1 MSAANGTQRDIGLD
15 LTRILAF
22 LAVPSVHFF
31 LNSTYYDTA
40 IVGPRMALMTVMRT
54 AFMVCVPLYMLLSG
68 YLSAG
73 KHIPLTRSGLLGYY
87 KKLLP
92 IFLTYALS
100 TGVILLYRV
109 LWLGEEQTIR
119 SAVKNLLSFQQY
131 SWYMNMY
138 FGLLLLTPFLNALWQ
153 SLATPAARRALLAVL
168 LVLTVLPGM
177 VNIYNLHSAET
188 LLHPWLSTSYDQL
201 VPDWWQRLY
210 PITYYFLGGYLRAHV
225 DIKRLRT
232 GRLAALLLLAVL
244 CFGGYNV
251 WRNQG
256 IPFVWGSWC
265 DWGSLQNVVD
275 TVLVFLLLNSIRYS
289 TPPYFHCT
297 LYRLSLQADPR
308 CVSGVVDTGQLPVHH
323 AEICRPLGD
332 GSAELLPPDGGRHHP
347 RLPAAGRRGG
357 VLRLAADASAPP
369 LRQGGN
375 RRHSSGIG

>member
-68 YLSAG
+68 YLSAE
-73 KHIPLTRSGLLGYY
+73 KHIPLTRPGLLGYY

-100 TGVILLYRV
+100 TGVILLYRA
-109 LWLGEEQTIR
+109 LWLGEEQTIL

-168 LVLTVLPGM
+168 LVLTVLPADFVGQWEFDRS
-177 VNIYNLHSAET
+177 VRGDEIFLGYRAGDSVRLLFRIFLVELYLCYREHHGPGVCHLIELGRRAAVSVVG
-188 LLHPWLSTSYDQL
+188 LLH
-201 VPDWWQRLY
+201 
-210 PITYYFLGGYLRAHV
+210 
-225 DIKRLRT
+225 DI
-232 GRLAALLLLAVL
+232 AAERF
-244 CFGGYNV
+244 C
-251 WRNQG
+251 
-256 IPFVWGSWC
+256 
-265 DWGSLQNVVD
+265 
-275 TVLVFLLLNSIRYS
+275 
-289 TPPYFHCT
+289 
-297 LYRLSLQADPR
+297 
-308 CVSGVVDTGQLPVHH
+308 GV
-323 AEICRPLGD
+323 AR
-332 GSAELLPPDGGRHHP
+332 RHYVA
-347 RLPAAGRRGG
+347 LDIGG
-357 VLRLAADASAPP
+357 VAGEDYSRPVRFERERA
-369 LRQGGN
+369 
-375 RRHSSGIG
+375 

>member
-1 MSAANGTQRDIGLD
+1 
-15 LTRILAF
+15 
-22 LAVPSVHFF
+22 
-31 LNSTYYDTA
+31 
-40 IVGPRMALMTVMRT
+40 
-54 AFMVCVPLYMLLSG
+54 
-68 YLSAG
+68 
-73 KHIPLTRSGLLGYY
+73 
-87 KKLLP
+87 
-92 IFLTYALS
+92 
-100 TGVILLYRV
+100 
-109 LWLGEEQTIR
+109 
-119 SAVKNLLSFQQY
+119 
-131 SWYMNMY
+131 MNMY

-289 TPPYFHCT
+289 TPPTSIARFTGYLSKLTLGAYLVSWIPDNYLYTMLKSTVPSVTDQLNYFPLAVGGT
-297 LYRLSLQADPR
+297 ILISLLLAAVVEC
-308 CVSGVVDTGQLPVHH
+308 CVSLLM
-323 AEICRPLGD
+323 RLLRR
-332 GSAELLPPDGGRHHP
+332 SAKVRT
-347 RLPAAGRRGG
+347 AGT
-357 VLRLAADASAPP
+357 AQA
-369 LRQGGN
+369 
-375 RRHSSGIG
+375 

>member
-54 AFMVCVPLYMLLSG
+54 VFMVCVPLYMLLSG

-210 PITYYFLGGYLRAHV
+210 PITYYFFRRLSPGPCGHQAPADRAAGGPSAAGSAVLR
-225 DIKRLRT
+225 RLQ
-232 GRLAALLLLAVL
+232 RLAQSGHPLRLGQLVRLGEPAKR
-244 CFGGYNV
+244 GGHGA
-251 WRNQG
+251 G
-256 IPFVWGSWC
+256 ISSSELHPIFH
-265 DWGSLQNVVD
+265 
-275 TVLVFLLLNSIRYS
+275 
-289 TPPYFHCT
+289 PPYFHYT
-297 LYRLSLQADPR
+297 LY
-308 CVSGVVDTGQLPVHH
+308 
-323 AEICRPLGD
+323 
-332 GSAELLPPDGGRHHP
+332 
-347 RLPAAGRRGG
+347 PAI
-357 VLRLAADASAPP
+357 SP
-369 LRQGGN
+369 
-375 RRHSSGIG
+375 S

>member
-1 MSAANGTQRDIGLD
+1 M
-15 LTRILAF
+15 
-22 LAVPSVHFF
+22 
-31 LNSTYYDTA
+31 
-40 IVGPRMALMTVMRT
+40 
-54 AFMVCVPLYMLLSG
+54 
-68 YLSAG
+68 
-73 KHIPLTRSGLLGYY
+73 
-87 KKLLP
+87 
-92 IFLTYALS
+92 
-100 TGVILLYRV
+100 
-109 LWLGEEQTIR
+109 
-119 SAVKNLLSFQQY
+119 
-131 SWYMNMY
+131 
-138 FGLLLLTPFLNALWQ
+138 
-153 SLATPAARRALLAVL
+153 L

-289 TPPYFHCT
+289 TPYFHCT

-308 CVSGVVDTGQLPVHH
+308 CLSGVVDTGQLPVHH
-323 AEICRPLGD
+323 AEICRPSVTDQLNYFPLTVG
-332 GSAELLPPDGGRHHP
+332 GTILISLL
-347 RLPAAGRRGG
+347 LAA
-357 VLRLAADASAPP
+357 VVECCVSLLMRLAADASAPP
-369 LRQGGN
+369 RRQGGN

>member
-68 YLSAG
+68 YLSAE
-73 KHIPLTRSGLLGYY
+73 KHIPLTRPDLLGYY

-100 TGVILLYRV
+100 TGVILLYRA

-168 LVLTVLPGM
+168 LLLTMLPGM

-232 GRLAALLLLAVL
+232 GHLAALLLLAVL

-289 TPPYFHCT
+289 TPPASITRFTGYLSKLTLGAYLVSWVPDNYLYTILKAAVPSVTDQLNYFPLAVGGT
-297 LYRLSLQADPR
+297 ILVSLLLAAVVEG
-308 CVSGVVDTGQLPVHH
+308 CVSLLMRLLR
-323 AEICRPLGD
+323 RP
-332 GSAELLPPDGGRHHP
+332 AK
-347 RLPAAGRRGG
+347 A
-357 VLRLAADASAPP
+357 
-369 LRQGGN
+369 
-375 RRHSSGIG
+375 

>member
-73 KHIPLTRSGLLGYY
+73 KHIPLTRPGLLGYY

-100 TGVILLYRV
+100 TGVILLYRA

-153 SLATPAARRALLAVL
+153 SLATPA
-168 LVLTVLPGM
+168 
-177 VNIYNLHSAET
+177 
-188 LLHPWLSTSYDQL
+188 
-201 VPDWWQRLY
+201 
-210 PITYYFLGGYLRAHV
+210 GG
-225 DIKRLRT
+225 
-232 GRLAALLLLAVL
+232 
-244 CFGGYNV
+244 
-251 WRNQG
+251 
-256 IPFVWGSWC
+256 
-265 DWGSLQNVVD
+265 
-275 TVLVFLLLNSIRYS
+275 
-289 TPPYFHCT
+289 
-297 LYRLSLQADPR
+297 
-308 CVSGVVDTGQLPVHH
+308 
-323 AEICRPLGD
+323 
-332 GSAELLPPDGGRHHP
+332 
-347 RLPAAGRRGG
+347 AAGTDR
-357 VLRLAADASAPP
+357 AARYGQYLQSA
-369 LRQGGN
+369 
-375 RRHSSGIG
+375 

>member
-68 YLSAG
+68 YLSAE
-73 KHIPLTRSGLLGYY
+73 KHIPLTRPGLLGYY

-100 TGVILLYRV
+100 TGVILLYRA
-109 LWLGEEQTIR
+109 LWLGEEQTIL

-210 PITYYFLGGYLRAHV
+210 PITYYFLGGYLRAHADRAAGGPSAAGSAV
-225 DIKRLRT
+225 LRRLQ
-232 GRLAALLLLAVL
+232 RLAQSGHPLRLGQLVRLGEPAKR
-244 CFGGYNV
+244 GGHGA
-251 WRNQG
+251 G
-256 IPFVWGSWC
+256 ISSAELHPIFH
-265 DWGSLQNVVD
+265 
-275 TVLVFLLLNSIRYS
+275 
-289 TPPYFHCT
+289 PPYFHYT

-308 CVSGVVDTGQLPVHH
+308 CLSGVVDTGQLPVHH

-332 GSAELLPPDGGRHHP
+332 GSAELLPSDGGRHHP

-369 LRQGGN
+369 LRQGAN

>member
-73 KHIPLTRSGLLGYY
+73 KHIPLTRPGLLGYY

-177 VNIYNLHSAET
+177 VNIYHLHSAET

-289 TPPYFHCT
+289 TPPTSITRFTGYLSKLTLGAYLVSWIPDNYLYTMLKSAVPSVTDQLNYFPLT
-297 LYRLSLQADPR
+297 VGGTILISLLLAAVVEC
-308 CVSGVVDTGQLPVHH
+308 CVSLLM
-323 AEICRPLGD
+323 RLLRR
-332 GSAELLPPDGGRHHP
+332 SAK
-347 RLPAAGRRGG
+347 AGTAGT
-357 VLRLAADASAPP
+357 AQA
-369 LRQGGN
+369 
-375 RRHSSGIG
+375 

>member
-68 YLSAG
+68 YLSAE
-73 KHIPLTRSGLLGYY
+73 KHIPLTRPGLLGYY

-201 VPDWWQRLY
+201 VPDWWQAIIFPVFVDGCPHEIYHTYTRNFYRILETQEQTFTATVFRRQLQQVL
-210 PITYYFLGGYLRAHV
+210 PIERYFTFCYF
-225 DIKRLRT
+225 K
-232 GRLAALLLLAVL
+232 GRISH
-244 CFGGYNV
+244 
-251 WRNQG
+251 Q
-256 IPFVWGSWC
+256 
-265 DWGSLQNVVD
+265 D
-275 TVLVFLLLNSIRYS
+275 TTQCTFSRSIRS
-289 TPPYFHCT
+289 HDSMDFSS
-297 LYRLSLQADPR
+297 LYRKVYTFQYLFAI
-308 CVSGVVDTGQLPVHH
+308 H
-323 AEICRPLGD
+323 
-332 GSAELLPPDGGRHHP
+332 
-347 RLPAAGRRGG
+347 
-357 VLRLAADASAPP
+357 
-369 LRQGGN
+369 
-375 RRHSSGIG
+375 IGM

>member
-73 KHIPLTRSGLLGYY
+73 KHIPLTRSSLLGYY

-119 SAVKNLLSFQQY
+119 SAVKNLLGFQQY

-153 SLATPAARRALLAVL
+153 SLATPAARRARKEAH
-168 LVLTVLPGM
+168 PAM
-177 VNIYNLHSAET
+177 ENLCPVWSI
-188 LLHPWLSTSYDQL
+188 STICI
-201 VPDWWQRLY
+201 VPR
-210 PITYYFLGGYLRAHV
+210 P
-225 DIKRLRT
+225 
-232 GRLAALLLLAVL
+232 
-244 CFGGYNV
+244 C
-251 WRNQG
+251 
-256 IPFVWGSWC
+256 C
-265 DWGSLQNVVD
+265 
-275 TVLVFLLLNSIRYS
+275 IR
-289 TPPYFHCT
+289 
-297 LYRLSLQADPR
+297 
-308 CVSGVVDTGQLPVHH
+308 G
-323 AEICRPLGD
+323 
-332 GSAELLPPDGGRHHP
+332 
-347 RLPAAGRRGG
+347 
-357 VLRLAADASAPP
+357 SAPP
-369 LRQGGN
+369 MTSWCRTGG
-375 RRHSSGIG
+375 SGSIPSPITF

>member
-68 YLSAG
+68 YLSAE
-73 KHIPLTRSGLLGYY
+73 KHIPLTRPGLLGYY

-100 TGVILLYRV
+100 TGVILLYRA
-109 LWLGEEQTIR
+109 LWLGEEQTIL

-177 VNIYNLHSAET
+177 VNIYHLHSAET

-256 IPFVWGSWC
+256 IPIRLG
-265 DWGSLQNVVD
+265 Q
-275 TVLVFLLLNSIRYS
+275 LVRLGEPAKRGGHGAGISSAELHPIFH
-289 TPPYFHCT
+289 PPYFHYT

-308 CVSGVVDTGQLPVHH
+308 CLSGVVDTGQLPLHH

-332 GSAELLPPDGGRHHP
+332 GSAELLPSDGGRHRPH
-347 RLPAAGRRGG
+347 LPAAGRRGG

-369 LRQGGN
+369 LRQGAN

>member
-73 KHIPLTRSGLLGYY
+73 KHIPLTRPGLLGYY

-100 TGVILLYRV
+100 TGVILLYRA

-210 PITYYFLGGYLRAHV
+210 PIT
-225 DIKRLRT
+225 
-232 GRLAALLLLAVL
+232 LLLQRGV
-244 CFGGYNV
+244 
-251 WRNQG
+251 
-256 IPFVWGSWC
+256 
-265 DWGSLQNVVD
+265 
-275 TVLVFLLLNSIRYS
+275 RY
-289 TPPYFHCT
+289 
-297 LYRLSLQADPR
+297 
-308 CVSGVVDTGQLPVHH
+308 
-323 AEICRPLGD
+323 LG
-332 GSAELLPPDGGRHHP
+332 
-347 RLPAAGRRGG
+347 
-357 VLRLAADASAPP
+357 
-369 LRQGGN
+369 
-375 RRHSSGIG
+375 

>member
-68 YLSAG
+68 YLSAE
-73 KHIPLTRSGLLGYY
+73 KHIPLTRPGLLGYY

-177 VNIYNLHSAET
+177 VNIYHLHSAET

-244 CFGGYNV
+244 CTVFS
-251 WRNQG
+251 R
-256 IPFVWGSWC
+256 
-265 DWGSLQNVVD
+265 VD
-275 TVLVFLLLNSIRYS
+275 AKGA
-289 TPPYFHCT
+289 P
-297 LYRLSLQADPR
+297 
-308 CVSGVVDTGQLPVHH
+308 
-323 AEICRPLGD
+323 RPLMQSDDALERWSALWQLGRL
-332 GSAELLPPDGGRHHP
+332 GEPAKRGGHGAGISSAELHPIFHPPLLPLHV
-347 RLPAAGRRGG
+347 LPAI
-357 VLRLAADASAPP
+357 SP
-369 LRQGGN
+369 
-375 RRHSSGIG
+375 S

>member
-68 YLSAG
+68 YLSAE

-153 SLATPAARRALLAVL
+153 SLATPAARRAPA
-168 LVLTVLPGM
+168 
-177 VNIYNLHSAET
+177 
-188 LLHPWLSTSYDQL
+188 
-201 VPDWWQRLY
+201 
-210 PITYYFLGGYLRAHV
+210 GG
-225 DIKRLRT
+225 
-232 GRLAALLLLAVL
+232 
-244 CFGGYNV
+244 
-251 WRNQG
+251 
-256 IPFVWGSWC
+256 
-265 DWGSLQNVVD
+265 
-275 TVLVFLLLNSIRYS
+275 
-289 TPPYFHCT
+289 
-297 LYRLSLQADPR
+297 
-308 CVSGVVDTGQLPVHH
+308 
-323 AEICRPLGD
+323 
-332 GSAELLPPDGGRHHP
+332 
-347 RLPAAGRRGG
+347 AAGTDR
-357 VLRLAADASAPP
+357 AARYGQYLPSA
-369 LRQGGN
+369 
-375 RRHSSGIG
+375 

>member
-73 KHIPLTRSGLLGYY
+73 KHIPLTRPGLLGYY

-100 TGVILLYRV
+100 TGVILLYRM

-177 VNIYNLHSAET
+177 VNIYDLHSAET

-210 PITYYFLGGYLRAHV
+210 PITYYFLGGYHRAAGGPSAAGGAVLR
-225 DIKRLRT
+225 RLQ
-232 GRLAALLLLAVL
+232 RLAQSGHPLRLGQLVRLGEPAKR
-244 CFGGYNV
+244 GGHGA
-251 WRNQG
+251 G
-256 IPFVWGSWC
+256 ISSAELHPIFH
-265 DWGSLQNVVD
+265 
-275 TVLVFLLLNSIRYS
+275 
-289 TPPYFHCT
+289 PPYFHYT
-297 LYRLSLQADPR
+297 FYRLSLQADPR
-308 CVSGVVDTGQLPVHH
+308 CLSGVVDTGQLPVHH

-347 RLPAAGRRGG
+347 CLPAAGRRGG

-369 LRQGGN
+369 LRQGAN
-375 RRHSSGIG
+375 RRRITGIG

>member
-68 YLSAG
+68 YLSAE
-73 KHIPLTRSGLLGYY
+73 KHIPLTRPGLLGYY

-100 TGVILLYRV
+100 TGVILLYRA
-109 LWLGEEQTIR
+109 LWLGEEQTIL

-289 TPPYFHCT
+289 TPPYFHYT

-308 CVSGVVDTGQLPVHH
+308 CLSGVVDTGQLPVHH
-323 AEICRPLGD
+323 AEICRPLGY
-332 GSAELLPPDGGRHHP
+332 GSAELLPSDGGRHHP

-369 LRQGGN
+369 LRQGAN

>member
-68 YLSAG
+68 YLSAE

-289 TPPYFHCT
+289 TPP
-297 LYRLSLQADPR
+297 
-308 CVSGVVDTGQLPVHH
+308 
-323 AEICRPLGD
+323 
-332 GSAELLPPDGGRHHP
+332 LLPLHV
-347 RLPAAGRRGG
+347 LPAI
-357 VLRLAADASAPP
+357 SP
-369 LRQGGN
+369 
-375 RRHSSGIG
+375 S

>member
-73 KHIPLTRSGLLGYY
+73 KHIPLTRPGLLGYY

-100 TGVILLYRV
+100 TGVILLYRA

-232 GRLAALLLLAVL
+232 GQLGLPRLGGDGRCDDGGAVAVAGVVLHDEHRTHAALLTAHH
-244 CFGGYNV
+244 
-251 WRNQG
+251 RAEIG
-256 IPFVWGSWC
+256 I
-265 DWGSLQNVVD
+265 VD
-275 TVLVFLLLNSIRYS
+275 LSTSDIGIHKVH
-289 TPPYFHCT
+289 TPPEEVP
-297 LYRLSLQADPR
+297 AAA
-308 CVSGVVDTGQLPVHH
+308 GQLHSPTQ
-323 AEICRPLGD
+323 
-332 GSAELLPPDGGRHHP
+332 PPD
-347 RLPAAGRRGG
+347 LYAAGEN
-357 VLRLAADASAPP
+357 P
-369 LRQGGN
+369 
-375 RRHSSGIG
+375 

>member
-68 YLSAG
+68 YLSAE

-177 VNIYNLHSAET
+177 VNIYHLHSAET

-232 GRLAALLLLAVL
+232 GRLATLLLLAVL

-289 TPPYFHCT
+289 TPPYFHYT
-297 LYRLSLQADPR
+297 FYRLSLQADPR
-308 CVSGVVDTGQLPVHH
+308 CVSGVVG
-323 AEICRPLGD
+323 
-332 GSAELLPPDGGRHHP
+332 
-347 RLPAAGRRGG
+347 AG
-357 VLRLAADASAPP
+357 
-369 LRQGGN
+369 
-375 RRHSSGIG
+375 

>member
-153 SLATPAARRALLAVL
+153 SLATPTARRALLAVL

-177 VNIYNLHSAET
+177 VNIYDLHSAET

-210 PITYYFLGGYLRAHV
+210 PITYYFLGGYLW
-225 DIKRLRT
+225 K
-232 GRLAALLLLAVL
+232 
-244 CFGGYNV
+244 
-251 WRNQG
+251 
-256 IPFVWGSWC
+256 S
-265 DWGSLQNVVD
+265 
-275 TVLVFLLLNSIRYS
+275 
-289 TPPYFHCT
+289 
-297 LYRLSLQADPR
+297 
-308 CVSGVVDTGQLPVHH
+308 
-323 AEICRPLGD
+323 
-332 GSAELLPPDGGRHHP
+332 
-347 RLPAAGRRGG
+347 
-357 VLRLAADASAPP
+357 
-369 LRQGGN
+369 
-375 RRHSSGIG
+375 

>member
-31 LNSTYYDTA
+31 LNSTYSDTA
-40 IVGPRMALMTVMRT
+40 IVGPRLALMTVMRT

-68 YLSAG
+68 YLSAE

-244 CFGGYNV
+244 CFGKVMLVDRLLMGNPSVTV
-251 WRNQG
+251 W
-256 IPFVWGSWC
+256 
-265 DWGSLQNVVD
+265 VD
-275 TVLVFLLLNSIRYS
+275 VTVCLTLCVTVLVAKIVGCSLPLIAKRLGFDPAVMASPFITTIVDAMSLLL
-289 TPPYFHCT
+289 YFFFAKI
-297 LYRLSLQADPR
+297 LL
-308 CVSGVVDTGQLPVHH
+308 GV
-323 AEICRPLGD
+323 
-332 GSAELLPPDGGRHHP
+332 
-347 RLPAAGRRGG
+347 
-357 VLRLAADASAPP
+357 
-369 LRQGGN
+369 
-375 RRHSSGIG
+375 

>member
-31 LNSTYYDTA
+31 LNSTYSDTA

-68 YLSAG
+68 YLSAE
-73 KHIPLTRSGLLGYY
+73 KHIPLTRPGLLGYY

-138 FGLLLLTPFLNALWQ
+138 FGLLLLTTFLNALWQ

-289 TPPYFHCT
+289 TPPTSITRFTGYLSKLT
-297 LYRLSLQADPR
+297 LGAYLVSWIPDNYLYTMLNLPSPR
-308 CVSGVVDTGQLPVHH
+308 
-323 AEICRPLGD
+323 
-332 GSAELLPPDGGRHHP
+332 
-347 RLPAAGRRGG
+347 
-357 VLRLAADASAPP
+357 
-369 LRQGGN
+369 
-375 RRHSSGIG
+375 